1 MPLRISQSA
10 RPERVR
16 WRDRRFFAGAVR
28 SMSNPD
34 RIEVSARAPRRAGP
48 ERMTISVTGGVGFGP
63 TKLAAFDAALREAG
77 IADFNL
83 ITLSSVIP
91 PAATIVTSD
100 TPTSFGGGWG
110 DRLYVVMAQ
119 LRVDTRYEE
128 AVAGLGWI
136 QAPSSG
142 RGLFVEHV
150 GHTEREVRR
159 DILATLESMA
169 AGRPQMEFGSP
180 ELLVRSTA
188 CAGEPTCALVAAVF
202 EHDPW
207 RGDEVIDLP

>member
-1 MPLRISQSA
+1 MSDPDQTKTSA
-10 RPERVR
+10 RDQAQP
-16 WRDRRFFAGAVR
+16 G
-28 SMSNPD
+28 STP
-34 RIEVSARAPRRAGP
+34 
-48 ERMTISVTGGVGFGP
+48 MTITVAGGVGFGP

-77 IADFNL
+77 LADFNL
-83 ITLSSVIP
+83 IPLSSVIP
-91 PAATIVTSD
+91 TASTITSTEGRATTS
-100 TPTSFGGGWG
+100 GKWG

-136 QAPSSG
+136 QEPETG

-159 DILATLESMA
+159 DILATLDSMA
-169 AGRPQMEFGSP
+169 AGRPDIEFGPS
-180 ELLVRSTA
+180 ELVVHSTV

-202 EHDPW
+202 ENEPW
-207 RGDEVIDLP
+207 RGDEVIDLT